1 MNRSVRPRS
10 RPRNRK
16 SFCSRASKL
25 DYEDEN
31 EDEGQLRRGRFMA
44 STRAEISV
52 EAITAQ

>member
-16 SFCSRASKL
+16 SFCSCASKL

>member
-31 EDEGQLRRGRFMA
+31 EGQLRRGRFMA